1 MIHDQQTK
9 PLSKEDTL
17 NYIRRME
24 LKKFETIKMIQNEA
38 KTRMI
43 D

>member
-1 MIHDQQTK
+1 MIPDQQTK
-9 PLSKEDTL
+9 VLSKQDTL
-17 NYIRRME
+17 DYIRKME